1 MVQACHSLESKWGN
15 WGSKRGS
22 DLARFMGQGGGRA
35 RTWLTSADFLGSK
48 RFPLHFSFV
57 RPEPR
62 SPLGLKQSSLARFTS
77 GLWMPHVH
85 TDLSGKETWWEPLL
99 WFSLL
104 GLWSTP
110 LTELL
115 ALRENQSRILK
126 ILVQILILLVTLC
139 MTLGKYFTSLI
150 ICFFTKRN
158 EGVEF
163 RWSPG
168 VITKAP
174 GL

>member
-1 MVQACHSLESKWGN
+1 MRKLRLKKGKW
-15 WGSKRGS
+15 S
-22 DLARFMGQGGGRA
+22 GQVHGTGGGRA
-35 RTWLTSADFLGSK
+35 RTWLRSADFLGSK
-48 RFPLHFSFV
+48 RFPFHFSFV
-57 RPEPR
+57 RPEPG

-77 GLWMPHVH
+77 GLWMPCIH
-85 TDLSGKETWWEPLL
+85 TDSSGKETWWELLL

-139 MTLGKYFTSLI
+139 VTLDKLLHLSDHLFLFQEKWGCWI
-150 ICFFTKRN
+150 
-158 EGVEF
+158 
-163 RWSPG
+163 
-168 VITKAP
+168 
-174 GL
+174 